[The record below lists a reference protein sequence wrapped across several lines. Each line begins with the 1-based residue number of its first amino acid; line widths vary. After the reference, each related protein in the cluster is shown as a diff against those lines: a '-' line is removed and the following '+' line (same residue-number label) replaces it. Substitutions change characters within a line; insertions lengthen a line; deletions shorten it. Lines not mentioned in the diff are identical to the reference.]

1 MTTDVYQN
9 FYTMFKKSSLIY
21 KVDYF
26 NKKIIELS
34 EKSNMGSSEE
44 TPEDRLMHAT
54 KIRKLVHDE
63 YLWCMNQ
70 NLENMN
76 SEWRYMLTDMRVIL
90 NRILNRYDNLVM
102 SLNIS
107 QRKLVG

>member
-1 MTTDVYQN
+1 MQEMTTEDYHN
-9 FYTMFKKSSLIY
+9 YYTMFKKSSLIY
-21 KVDYF
+21 KVDFF
-26 NKKIIELS
+26 NKRISELS
-34 EKSNMGSSEE
+34 EKSSMGSS
-44 TPEDRLMHAT
+44 EDRLMHAT
-54 KIRKLVHDE
+54 KIRKLVHEE

-90 NRILNRYDNLVM
+90 NRILNRYDNLVR

-107 QRKLVG
+107 QSKLLG